1 MTERLHRFVHRHRTP
16 SGGGL
21 FDHPHAYD
29 LVSRW
34 LVGPLHRRVV
44 ADARLAVSAEHGLI
58 LDIGTGPG
66 RLPILLAQALP
77 GCTVEGLDPSEAM
90 IDEAT
95 ARAASALVARRVTFR
110 VGSVDSLPHAEGS
123 VDLVVSTASLHHWPE
138 PSTGIAEV
146 SRILRPGGRA
156 LIYDPMRAL
165 RQAAAV
171 AIMQGLR
178 IRIDPLFAGFGRLEL
193 VRLEATRVE
202 TRVETF

>member
-1 MTERLHRFVHRHRTP
+1 MTERLHRFAHRHRTP

-44 ADARLAVSAEHGLI
+44 ADARLAVSPERGSI

-66 RLPILLAQALP
+66 RLPILLAQALA

-90 IDEAT
+90 IGEAT
-95 ARAASALVARRVTFR
+95 ARAAGAQVAGRVTFR
-110 VGSVDSLPHAEGS
+110 VGSVESLPQADGT

-138 PSTGIAEV
+138 PSAGIAEIARV
-146 SRILRPGGRA
+146 LRPGGRA

-165 RQAAAV
+165 RQAATAT
-171 AIMQGLR
+171 AADGLR

-193 VRLEATRVE
+193 VRLETSRI
-202 TRVETF
+202 